1 MCAHDAVRSLVFVL
15 VLALAAG
22 CGGES
27 QEEQLAEASQALQAA
42 HQEVEVASRQ
52 VEERRAEL
60 ERVETAV
67 AEAERE
73 LQQARGRLREAE
85 SRVDIKATDAALFR
99 AVQKR
104 LLEAKELRE
113 VAIDADVKK
122 GVVTL
127 RGRVPDREI
136 ARRAVEIARSVPG
149 VVRVESRISVSDEQI
164 EAVEEDA

>member
-1 MCAHDAVRSLVFVL
+1 VYAHDAVRSLVFVL
-15 VLALAAG
+15 ALALGAG

-27 QEEQLAEASQALQAA
+27 QEEQLAEASQALQVAR
-42 HQEVEVASRQ
+42 QEVEAASEQ

-60 ERVETAV
+60 ERAETAV

-73 LQQARGRLREAE
+73 LKEARGRLRDAE
-85 SRVDIKATDAALFR
+85 SRVDLKATDATLFR

-104 LLEAKELRE
+104 LLEARELRD
-113 VAIDADVKK
+113 VAIDADVTK

-127 RGRVPDREI
+127 RGRVPDRET
-136 ARRAVEIARSVPG
+136 ARLAVEIAGAVPG
-149 VVRVESRISVSDEQI
+149 IVRVESRISVSDERM